1 MKIKTIMNDKT
12 QDLSYFKLKLHELLN
27 SSFPE
32 QAHDYKFIE
41 PRSKWAANSYE
52 SAVTAGNTID
62 R

>member
-12 QDLSYFKLKLHELLN
+12 QNLSYFKLKLHELLN

-32 QAHDYKFIE
+32 KAHDYKFIE
-41 PRSKWAANSYE
+41 HRSKWTANAYK

-62 R
+62 Q